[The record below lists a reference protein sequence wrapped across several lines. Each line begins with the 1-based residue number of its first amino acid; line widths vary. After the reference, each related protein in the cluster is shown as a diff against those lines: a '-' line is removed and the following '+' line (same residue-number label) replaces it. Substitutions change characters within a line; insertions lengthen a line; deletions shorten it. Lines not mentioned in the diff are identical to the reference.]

1 MIPRNQKRTKSTT
14 KRASP
19 PTSPASAYR
28 SSGVDLNANAHAK
41 ELIKALART
50 TFRPGVVG
58 DIGFFGGMF
67 QVKGFR
73 NPVLVA
79 STDGV
84 GTKLKIAALMGRYD
98 TIGIDLVNHCVND
111 IFTCGAEPL
120 FFLDYI
126 AMGRMVPER
135 AADLVKGLAT
145 ACRANN
151 CALIGGET
159 ATMPGIYAP
168 DDFDLAGFIVGAVER
183 AKVLDGSNIAAGDVL
198 LGLPS
203 SGLHTNGYSLV
214 RKIFHIDENARALR
228 KRYAGLSGALG
239 EALLAPH
246 RCYYEALK
254 DHLSRINGLAHITG
268 GGFYENIPRTLPR
281 GLGVRINPKSWDVP
295 PLFRLIQ
302 KTGNISSREMHS
314 VFNMGI
320 GMIAICTPD
329 NARKIQR
336 KLSEG
341 VIIGEVVKLGKKTE
355 RVVIEGIRAS

>member
-1 MIPRNQKRTKSTT
+1 MPRTQKRTTQ
-14 KRASP
+14 RASP
-19 PTSPASAYR
+19 SASPAATYR
-28 SSGVDLNANAHAK
+28 TSGVDLDANARAK

-58 DIGFFGGMF
+58 DIGFFGAMF
-67 QVKGFR
+67 QVKGYR
-73 NPVLVA
+73 QPVLVA

-84 GTKLKIAALMGRYD
+84 GTKLKIAVLMDKYD
-98 TIGIDLVNHCVND
+98 TVGVDLVNHCVND

-126 AMGRMVPER
+126 AVGRMVPER
-135 AADLVKGLAT
+135 AADLVKGLAA
-145 ACRANN
+145 ACIASN

-159 ATMPGIYAP
+159 ATMPGLYAP

-183 AKVLDGSNIAAGDVL
+183 TRVLDGSRIAAGDVL

-203 SGLHTNGYSLV
+203 SGLHTNGYSLA
-214 RKIFHIDENARALR
+214 RKVFRIDEKPRALR
-228 KRYAGLSGALG
+228 KRYADLSATLG

-246 RCYYEALK
+246 RCYYETLK
-254 DHLSRINGLAHITG
+254 GHLSRINGLAHITG

-281 GLGVRINPKSWDVP
+281 GLGVRINPMSWDVP

-302 KTGNISSREMHS
+302 KTGNITPREMYS

-320 GMIAICTPD
+320 GMIAMCTPA
-329 NARKIQR
+329 NARRIQR
-336 KLSEG
+336 ELSQG
-341 VIIGEVVKLGKKTE
+341 VIIGEVMTLGKKTD
-355 RVVIEGIRAS
+355 RVVMEGIRTS

>member
-1 MIPRNQKRTKSTT
+1 MPRTQKRTTQ
-14 KRASP
+14 RASP
-19 PTSPASAYR
+19 SASPAATYR
-28 SSGVDLNANAHAK
+28 TSGVDLDANARAK

-58 DIGFFGGMF
+58 DIGFFGAMF
-67 QVKGFR
+67 QVKGYR
-73 NPVLVA
+73 QPVLVA

-84 GTKLKIAALMGRYD
+84 GTKLKIAVLMDKYD
-98 TIGIDLVNHCVND
+98 TVGVDLVNHCVND

-126 AMGRMVPER
+126 AVGRMVPER
-135 AADLVKGLAT
+135 AADLVKGLAA
-145 ACRANN
+145 ACIASN

-159 ATMPGIYAP
+159 ATMPGLYAP

-183 AKVLDGSNIAAGDVL
+183 TKILNGSRIAAGDVL

-203 SGLHTNGYSLV
+203 SGLHTNGYSLA
-214 RKIFHIDENARALR
+214 RKVFRIDEKPRALH
-228 KRYAGLSGALG
+228 KRYADLGATLG

-246 RCYYEALK
+246 RCYYETLK
-254 DHLSRINGLAHITG
+254 GHLSRINGLAHITG

-281 GLGVRINPKSWDVP
+281 GLGVRINPMSWDVP

-302 KTGNISSREMHS
+302 KTGNITPREMYS

-320 GMIAICTPD
+320 GMIAMCTPA
-329 NARKIQR
+329 NARRIQR
-336 KLSEG
+336 ELSQG
-341 VIIGEVVKLGKKTE
+341 VIIGEVMTLGKKTD
-355 RVVIEGIRAS
+355 RVVMEGIRTS